1 MQGLP
6 SFTWQ
11 QVQGA
16 DGSRGLETPSGSGQT
31 TVAPAHLAIVAAQ
44 VEVDSLWGVP
54 VPAAVA
60 RGEGHPHDAPA
71 VAGGQPALLVVAPP
85 AHGLLLLT
93 LGDAALPGQAQDV
106 GVAAK
111 DRPLLHRCIH
121 TFLSELFPLKI
132 NAECRKIQINS
143 FH

>member
-1 MQGLP
+1 M
-6 SFTWQ
+6 
-11 QVQGA
+11 
-16 DGSRGLETPSGSGQT
+16 
-31 TVAPAHLAIVAAQ
+31 APAHLAIVAPQ

-71 VAGGQPALLVVAPP
+71 VASGQPALLVVAPP

-121 TFLSELFPLKI
+121 TFLSELFPLKS
-132 NAECRKIQINS
+132 NAECQKIQINS